1 MMTIV
6 TEIELKPGAADQ
18 WDRVMCERLDT
29 ARQRPGW
36 VGGQV
41 LKRED
46 GDQHRVI
53 VGTWR
58 SRADWEQWHHDPEF
72 AETRRVLDGLTRSEA
87 APRWHGV
94 VADVRPHGDSKA

>member
-36 VGGQV
+36 VGGQ
-41 LKRED
+41 
-46 GDQHRVI
+46 G
-53 VGTWR
+53 
-58 SRADWEQWHHDPEF
+58 PE
-72 AETRRVLDGLTRSEA
+72 A
-87 APRWHGV
+87 
-94 VADVRPHGDSKA
+94 